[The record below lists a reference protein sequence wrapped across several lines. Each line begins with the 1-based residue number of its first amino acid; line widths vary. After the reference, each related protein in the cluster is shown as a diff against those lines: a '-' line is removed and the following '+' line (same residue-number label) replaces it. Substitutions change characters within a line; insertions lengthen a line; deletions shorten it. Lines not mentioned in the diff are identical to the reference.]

1 MNDTKNELKM
11 ICERLRELIEEKKI
25 SYGELSKNTGIPK
38 SALHR
43 YATGETLKIP
53 LDRIESIAKVLG
65 VSAACIMGW
74 DTYDDSQSDGIIY
87 RLKTIM
93 KHKNITISSLAERLD
108 ISEDDLRNFLFETPY
123 NLYDYNDYRF
133 HAIAKQLEVS
143 VDAIWGYNNFTSDDF
158 ENYISY
164 LFNKIDRNLPM
175 TDRETKI
182 FEDYIKGVF
191 DDENIHHENIIDNI
205 IPLPKTKMVPLVGTI
220 ACGTPILAEENIEDM
235 VPMPEHINAD
245 FALRC
250 KGDSMINARILDNDI
265 VYIRKQESVENG
277 EITAVL
283 IDNEATLK
291 RFYKYGNTVLLRAEN
306 PNFKELE
313 YSNEEINEIRILGKA
328 VYFLSSVR

>member
-1 MNDTKNELKM
+1 M
-11 ICERLRELIEEKKI
+11 R
-25 SYGELSKNTGIPK
+25 K
-38 SALHR
+38 S
-43 YATGETLKIP
+43 TT
-53 LDRIESIAKVLG
+53 
-65 VSAACIMGW
+65 
-74 DTYDDSQSDGIIY
+74 
-87 RLKTIM
+87 
-93 KHKNITISSLAERLD
+93 AERL
-108 ISEDDLRNFLFETPY
+108 
-123 NLYDYNDYRF
+123 
-133 HAIAKQLEVS
+133 K
-143 VDAIWGYNNFTSDDF
+143 
-158 ENYISY
+158 YI
-164 LFNKIDRNLPM
+164 LDERNLKQSDVLKLAEPYV
-175 TDRETKI
+175 KQ
-182 FEDYIKGVF
+182 YGVPLNKNDLSQYVNGKVKPGQF
-191 DDENIHHENIIDNI
+191 KVSILAMALGVNEAWLMGYDVPITGNLNEHISIDNI

-235 VPMPEHINAD
+235 VSMPEHINAD